1 MPSGRRHTKHD
12 HRSSDV
18 IRRVRIG
25 LQHEAERPSMR
36 LVRCADEP
44 LPGEL
49 VKRSLDGG
57 HWQFQFDEV
66 TDEEVHIMTL
76 AIPGPR
82 RTGRRSR
89 LLRDAEADF
98 QEQRWTDTD
107 TASRPDR
114 KDQLLESALI
124 LASDLSLP
132 VVLQR
137 IIELAVKLTDARYG
151 ALGVV
156 GSDGR
161 LRDFITT
168 GLTPDQRHAIG
179 PLPVG
184 KGILGV
190 LIREAKP
197 LRLQRISD
205 DPRHVGFPA
214 NHPPMHSFL
223 GAPVTAR
230 GRVFGNIYL
239 TEKQSAKEF
248 DAEDEAALLVLATQA
263 GVAIENARLYEEA
276 RRRGQWLDAV
286 REISSA
292 ILAGSESDTV
302 LQTIA
307 RRARD
312 LVSAAT
318 ATIVTPSTGGD
329 HDSLTIAVADGA
341 HADKLLGLA
350 VPMEGSVSGDVIKS
364 GLSTALADASRDS
377 RAYQPMIALG
387 SMGPMA
393 LVPLVLRGRP
403 FGTLIVANPVGGA
416 VFDEEAVR
424 LVETFAD
431 QASVALEYGRA
442 QRELNRLS
450 VLDERERIG
459 RELHDGVI
467 QSLFSVGMG
476 LQATANRSR
485 DPEVE
490 SRVEAAVT
498 EIDRAIRDLR
508 NYIFG
513 LRPGILAD
521 RQLEQALEDLARE
534 FEEKSGVTT
543 VTEIDGTVAAELAPR
558 AADLVQLAREA
569 LSNVGKHAQAT
580 TCRVSLRRDGDQA
593 ILEIDDDGQGFDS
606 AAPHTGLGLR
616 NLKDRG
622 SAIGGRVTVE
632 SKAGEG
638 STVRFAVPI

>member
-1 MPSGRRHTKHD
+1 M
-12 HRSSDV
+12 
-18 IRRVRIG
+18 
-25 LQHEAERPSMR
+25 
-36 LVRCADEP
+36 
-44 LPGEL
+44 
-49 VKRSLDGG
+49 
-57 HWQFQFDEV
+57 
-66 TDEEVHIMTL
+66 
-76 AIPGPR
+76 
-82 RTGRRSR
+82 
-89 LLRDAEADF
+89 
-98 QEQRWTDTD
+98 
-107 TASRPDR
+107 ASRPDR

-124 LASDLSLP
+124 LSSDLSLP

-137 IIELAVKLTDARYG
+137 IIELAVNLTDARYG

-168 GLTPDQRHAIG
+168 GLTPDERHAIG

-184 KGILGV
+184 EGILGV
-190 LIREAKP
+190 LIREARP

-214 NHPPMHSFL
+214 NHPPMQSFL
-223 GAPVTAR
+223 GAPVMAR
-230 GRVFGNIYL
+230 GKVFGNIYL

-248 DAEDEAALLVLATQA
+248 DAEDEAALVVLATQA
-263 GVAIENARLYEEA
+263 GVAIENARLYKEA
-276 RRRGQWLDAV
+276 KRRGQWLEAV
-286 REISSA
+286 REISTS
-292 ILAGSESDTV
+292 ILAGTEINGV
-302 LQTIA
+302 LQIIVH
-307 RRARD
+307 RARE
-312 LVSAAT
+312 LVDAAT
-318 ATIVTPSTGGD
+318 AAIVTPAPSGERD
-329 HDSLTIAVADGA
+329 ALSIAVADGA
-341 HADKLLGLA
+341 HAAELVGLS
-350 VPMEGSVSGDVIKS
+350 VPMDGSVSGDVIRS
-364 GLSTALADASRDS
+364 GKPSVLADASTSS
-377 RAYQPMIALG
+377 RTYQPMIALG
-387 SMGPMA
+387 NMGPMV

-403 FGTLIVANPVGGA
+403 FGALTVANAAGGTL
-416 VFDEEAVR
+416 FDEEAIR

-442 QRELNRLS
+442 QSELNRLS

-490 SRVEAAVT
+490 SRVEAAVG

-558 AADLVQLAREA
+558 AADMVQLTREA
-569 LSNVGKHAQAT
+569 LSNVGKHAEAT

-593 ILEIDDDGQGFDS
+593 ILEIDDDGQGFDP
-606 AAPHTGLGLR
+606 AAPHSGQGLQ

-622 SAIGGRVTVE
+622 IAIGGRVTVE

>member
-1 MPSGRRHTKHD
+1 
-12 HRSSDV
+12 
-18 IRRVRIG
+18 
-25 LQHEAERPSMR
+25 
-36 LVRCADEP
+36 
-44 LPGEL
+44 
-49 VKRSLDGG
+49 
-57 HWQFQFDEV
+57 
-66 TDEEVHIMTL
+66 
-76 AIPGPR
+76 
-82 RTGRRSR
+82 
-89 LLRDAEADF
+89 LLRDGEAHF
-98 QEQRWTDTD
+98 KSKRWKDSGM
-107 TASRPDR
+107 ASRPDR

-137 IIELAVKLTDARYG
+137 IIELAVNLTDARYG
-151 ALGVV
+151 ALGVI

-184 KGILGV
+184 EGILGV

-214 NHPPMHSFL
+214 NHPPMQSFL
-223 GAPVTAR
+223 GAPVIAR

-248 DAEDEAALLVLATQA
+248 DAEDEGALLVLATQA

-276 RRRGQWLDAV
+276 KRRGQWLDAL

-292 ILAGSESDTV
+292 ILSGAESDDVLRTV
-302 LQTIA
+302 A

-312 LVSAAT
+312 LANAAT
-318 ATIVTPSTGGD
+318 ATIVTPSTDGNR
-329 HDSLTIAVADGA
+329 DSLTITIADGA
-341 HADKLLGLA
+341 HANELVGLA
-350 VPMEGSVSGDVIKS
+350 VPLEGSVSGDVIKS
-364 GLSTALADASRDS
+364 GLPTALADASRDS
-377 RAYQPMIALG
+377 RTYQPMIALG
-387 SMGPMA
+387 NMGPMV

-403 FGTLIVANPVGGA
+403 FGTLTVANPVGGT
-416 VFDEEAVR
+416 VFDEQAIR

-442 QRELNRLS
+442 QREVSRLT

-490 SRVEAAVT
+490 SRVEAAVG

-534 FEEKSGVTT
+534 FGEKSGVIT
-543 VTEIDGTVAAELAPR
+543 VTDIDGTVAAELAPR
-558 AADLVQLAREA
+558 AADLVQLTREA
-569 LSNVGKHAQAT
+569 LSNVGKHAHAT

-593 ILEIDDDGQGFDS
+593 ILEIDDDGRGFDPM
-606 AAPHTGLGLR
+606 APHTGLGLR
-616 NLKDRG
+616 NLLDRG
-622 SAIGGRVTVE
+622 QAIGGRMTVE

-638 STVRFAVPI
+638 TTVRFAVPL

>member
-1 MPSGRRHTKHD
+1 
-12 HRSSDV
+12 
-18 IRRVRIG
+18 
-25 LQHEAERPSMR
+25 
-36 LVRCADEP
+36 
-44 LPGEL
+44 
-49 VKRSLDGG
+49 
-57 HWQFQFDEV
+57 
-66 TDEEVHIMTL
+66 
-76 AIPGPR
+76 
-82 RTGRRSR
+82 
-89 LLRDAEADF
+89 LRDAEAHF
-98 QEQRWTDTD
+98 QVEEVDSSD
-107 TASRPDR
+107 MASRPDR

-124 LASDLSLP
+124 LSSDLSLP

-137 IIELAVKLTDARYG
+137 IIELAVNLTDARYG

-156 GSDGR
+156 GPDGR

-168 GLTPDQRHAIG
+168 GLTPEQRHVIG

-184 KGILGV
+184 EGILGV

-197 LRLQRISD
+197 LRLKRISD

-214 NHPPMHSFL
+214 NHPPMQSFL

-230 GRVFGNIYL
+230 GKVFGNIYL

-263 GVAIENARLYEEA
+263 GVAIENARLYENA
-276 RRRGQWLDAV
+276 KRRGQWLEAV
-286 REISSA
+286 REIGSA
-292 ILAGSESDTV
+292 ILSGAESNDVLRTV
-302 LQTIA
+302 A

-312 LVSAAT
+312 LANAAT
-318 ATIVTPSTGGD
+318 ATIVTPSTDGN
-329 HDSLTIAVADGA
+329 HESLTIAIADGA
-341 HADKLLGLA
+341 HANELIGLA
-350 VPMEGSVSGDVIKS
+350 VPLEGSVSGDVIKS
-364 GLSTALADASRDS
+364 GLPTALADASRDS
-377 RAYQPMIALG
+377 RSYQPMIALG
-387 SMGPMA
+387 NMGPMV

-403 FGTLIVANPVGGA
+403 FGTLTVANPVGGT
-416 VFDEEAVR
+416 VFDEETIR

-431 QASVALEYGRA
+431 QASVALEYGRV
-442 QRELNRLS
+442 QSELNRLS

-490 SRVEAAVT
+490 SRVEAAVG

-521 RQLEQALEDLARE
+521 RQLEQALDDLARE
-534 FEEKSGVTT
+534 FGEKSGVTT
-543 VTEIDGTVAAELAPR
+543 VTDIDGTVAAELAPR
-558 AADLVQLAREA
+558 AADLVQLTREA

-580 TCRVSLRRDGDQA
+580 TCRVSLRRDGDEA
-593 ILEIDDDGQGFDS
+593 VLEIDDDGRGFDPR
-606 AAPHTGLGLR
+606 APHTGLGLR
-616 NLKDRG
+616 NLMDRG
-622 SAIGGRVTVE
+622 LAIGGRVTVE
-632 SKAGEG
+632 SKHGEG
-638 STVRFAVPI
+638 TTVRFAVPI

>member
-1 MPSGRRHTKHD
+1 M
-12 HRSSDV
+12 
-18 IRRVRIG
+18 
-25 LQHEAERPSMR
+25 
-36 LVRCADEP
+36 
-44 LPGEL
+44 
-49 VKRSLDGG
+49 
-57 HWQFQFDEV
+57 
-66 TDEEVHIMTL
+66 
-76 AIPGPR
+76 
-82 RTGRRSR
+82 
-89 LLRDAEADF
+89 
-98 QEQRWTDTD
+98 
-107 TASRPDR
+107 ASRPDR

-156 GSDGR
+156 GSDGG

-168 GLTPDQRHAIG
+168 GITPAKRHAIG
-179 PLPVG
+179 PLPTG
-184 KGILGV
+184 EGILGV

-197 LRLQRISD
+197 LRLRRISD

-214 NHPPMHSFL
+214 NHPPMQSFL

-263 GVAIENARLYEEA
+263 GVAIENARLFEET

-292 ILAGSESDTV
+292 ILAGAESETV
-302 LQTIA
+302 LQTVA
-307 RRARD
+307 RRARE
-312 LVSAAT
+312 LVNAAT
-318 ATIVTPSTGGD
+318 ATIVTPSTSGD
-329 HDSLTIAVADGA
+329 RDSLTIGVADGA
-341 HADKLLGLA
+341 HADELLGLA

-364 GLSTALADASRDS
+364 GLSTAITDASRDS
-377 RAYQPMIALG
+377 RTYQPMIALG
-387 SMGPMA
+387 NMGPMV

-403 FGTLIVANPVGGA
+403 IGTLTVAKPVGGTI
-416 VFDEEAVR
+416 FDEEAIR
-424 LVETFAD
+424 LVETFAE

-476 LQATANRSR
+476 LQATASRSR

-543 VTEIDGTVAAELAPR
+543 VTDIDGTVAAELAPR
-558 AADLVQLAREA
+558 AADLVQLTREA

-580 TCRVSLRRDGDQA
+580 TCRVSLRRDGEEA
-593 ILEIDDDGQGFDS
+593 ILEIDDDGQGFDPV
-606 AAPHTGLGLR
+606 APHTGLGLR

-622 SAIGGRVTVE
+622 IAIGGRVTVE

-638 STVRFAVPI
+638 STVRFAVPV